1 MFLEVSPYSIS
12 PKHLSREQKLDEVVP
27 LIPFNFSPFEVLV
40 HFPFG
45 SFRTRHVMVLVT
57 TVPGSWRLIARHKG
71 PFINYVHIIFR
82 VLIPLSC
89 LQVGLIQ
96 STELMQSPLLHFCLE

>member
-1 MFLEVSPYSIS
+1 MFSKVSPYSIS

-57 TVPGSWRLIARHKG
+57 TVPAPG
-71 PFINYVHIIFR
+71 
-82 VLIPLSC
+82 
-89 LQVGLIQ
+89 GLLPAIKDH
-96 STELMQSPLLHFCLE
+96 P